1 MKTLVRL
8 ALGVAVMAGASS
20 SVASAQ
26 SVISAKSGLIHYAEG
41 RVYLG
46 DQLVENK
53 FGNFPDIKEK
63 AQLRT
68 EDGRAEVLLTPGVFL
83 RIAENSSFRMV
94 TNRLIDTRLEFLSG
108 SILVEADELLKD
120 NGVTIVYND
129 YAVKIEKKGIYRF
142 DSDPAA
148 LRVYDGAV
156 LAQINDKSQEIKE
169 GQLLAMNGDLK
180 LAKFDKDDVDS
191 LYKWSK
197 RRSEYISMAN
207 VSAAKTV
214 RDSGTS
220 WYSSGWAFN
229 PYFNMY
235 TFIPYRGA
243 FYNPFGYALWSP
255 FTVYDYLYSPGF
267 YNTGYARGG
276 GGGGSHI
283 SRGVTSSGA
292 HTTIAA
298 TRSGL
303 SGTVASS
310 GGSVRSAS
318 SASSSSGS
326 SPVSRGSSGGFGGGA
341 SAGGGGGG
349 HSGGHGK

>member
-20 SVASAQ
+20 FVASAQ

-41 RVYLG
+41 QVYLG

-53 FGNFPDIKEK
+53 FSTFPDIKEN

-94 TNRLIDTRLEFLSG
+94 TNRLIDTRVEFLSG

-129 YAVKIEKKGIYRF
+129 YAVKLEKKGIYKF
-142 DSDPAA
+142 DSDPPA

-180 LAKFDKDDVDS
+180 LAKFNKDDVDA
-191 LYKWSK
+191 LYRWS
-197 RRSEYISMAN
+197 RRRAEYISMAN
-207 VSAAKTV
+207 VSAAKSV
-214 RDSGTS
+214 RDSGMS
-220 WYSSGWAFN
+220 WYSSGWAYN

-235 TFIPYRGA
+235 TFIPYRGSY
-243 FYNPFGYALWSP
+243 YNPFGYALWSP

-267 YNTGYARGG
+267 YNTGYTNGG
-276 GGGGSHI
+276 GGGHV

-292 HTTIAA
+292 HTTVAA

-310 GGSVRSAS
+310 GGSVRSVSTAAS
-318 SASSSSGS
+318 GSVS
-326 SPVSRGSSGGFGGGA
+326 SPVSRGGSGGGFGGGGA
-341 SAGGGGGG
+341 AGGGGAHG
-349 HSGGHGK
+349 GGHGK

>member
-1 MKTLVRL
+1 MRTLVRL
-8 ALGVAVMAGASS
+8 VFGFAVIAGASAV
-20 SVASAQ
+20 VASAQ

-53 FGNFPDIKEK
+53 LNTFPDIKEN

-94 TNRLIDTRLEFLSG
+94 TNRLIDTRVEFLSG

-129 YAVKIEKKGIYRF
+129 YAIQVEKKGIYRL
-142 DSDPAA
+142 DSNPAA

-156 LAQINDKSQEIKE
+156 QAQINGKTQEIKE
-169 GQLLAMNGDLK
+169 GQLLALNGDLK
-180 LAKFDKDDVDS
+180 LAKFDKEDVDA
-191 LYKWSK
+191 LYRWSR

-207 VSAAKTV
+207 VSAAKSV

-243 FYNPFGYALWSP
+243 FYSPFGYALWSP
-255 FTVYDYLYSPGF
+255 FTVYDYLYSPVF
-267 YNTGYARGG
+267 YNTGYLRGG
-276 GGGGSHI
+276 GGGYV
-283 SRGVTSSGA
+283 SRGVTASA
-292 HTTIAA
+292 ARTTVAA

-310 GGSVRSAS
+310 RGSAQSVSSA
-318 SASSSSGS
+318 ASSSAS
-326 SPVSRGSSGGFGGGA
+326 SPVSRGGFGGA
-341 SAGGGGGG
+341 ARAGGGGGLSAG
-349 HSGGHGK
+349 RGK

>member
-20 SVASAQ
+20 FVASAQ
-26 SVISAKSGLIHYAEG
+26 SVISAKSGVIHYAEG

-53 FGNFPDIKEK
+53 FGNFPDIKEN

-94 TNRLIDTRLEFLSG
+94 TNRLIDTRVEFLTG

-120 NGVTIVYND
+120 NGITIVYND
-129 YAVKIEKKGIYRF
+129 YAVQVEKKGIYRF

-156 LAQINDKSQEIKE
+156 LAQINGKSQEIKE

-180 LAKFDKDDVDS
+180 LAKFDKDDVDA
-191 LYKWSK
+191 LYRWSH
-197 RRSEYISMAN
+197 RRAEYISMAN
-207 VSAAKTV
+207 VSAAKSV
-214 RDSGTS
+214 RDSGMS

-235 TFIPYRGA
+235 TFIPYRGSY
-243 FYNPFGYALWSP
+243 YNPFGFALWSP
-255 FTVYDYLYSPGF
+255 FTVYDYLYAPGY
-267 YNTGYARGG
+267 YNTGYLRGG

-283 SRGVTSSGA
+283 SRGVISSGA
-292 HTTIAA
+292 HTSVAA

-310 GGSVRSAS
+310 RGSARSVS
-318 SASSSSGS
+318 SAASSSAS
-326 SPVSRGSSGGFGGGA
+326 SPVSRGGGGFGGGA
-341 SAGGGGGG
+341 RAGGGGGAA
-349 HSGGHGK
+349 GGRGK

>member
-1 MKTLVRL
+1 MKTLGHL
-8 ALGVAVMAGASS
+8 ALGVAVMAGALSF
-20 SVASAQ
+20 VASAQ
-26 SVISAKSGLIHYAEG
+26 NVISAKSGLIHYAEG
-41 RVYLG
+41 RVFLG
-46 DQLVENK
+46 DQLVESK
-53 FGNFPDIKEK
+53 FGTFPDIKEN

-120 NGVTIVYND
+120 NSVTIVYND
-129 YAVKIEKKGIYRF
+129 YAVQIEKKGIYRF

-148 LRVYDGAV
+148 LRVYDGEV
-156 LAQINDKSQEIKE
+156 LAQINGKNQEIKE
-169 GQLLAMNGDLK
+169 GQMLAMNGELK
-180 LAKFDKDDVDS
+180 LAKFNKEDVDA

-207 VSAAKTV
+207 VSAAKSV
-214 RDSGTS
+214 QDSGMG

-235 TFIPYRGA
+235 TFIPGRGA

-255 FTVYDYLYSPGF
+255 FAVYDFLYAPGF
-267 YNTGYARGG
+267 YNTGYIRTGG
-276 GGGGSHI
+276 GHI
-283 SRGVTSSGA
+283 SRGVVSSGA
-292 HTTIAA
+292 HTTVGA

-310 GGSVRSAS
+310 GGSVRSS
-318 SASSSSGS
+318 SSAASSSVS
-326 SPVSRGSSGGFGGGA
+326 SSVSRSGGFSGGGFN
-341 SAGGGGGG
+341 GGGGG
-349 HSGGHGK
+349 HAGGGHK

>member
-1 MKTLVRL
+1 
-8 ALGVAVMAGASS
+8 
-20 SVASAQ
+20 
-26 SVISAKSGLIHYAEG
+26 
-41 RVYLG
+41 
-46 DQLVENK
+46 
-53 FGNFPDIKEK
+53 
-63 AQLRT
+63 
-68 EDGRAEVLLTPGVFL
+68 
-83 RIAENSSFRMV
+83 
-94 TNRLIDTRLEFLSG
+94 LEFLSG

-255 FTVYDYLYSPGF
+255 FSVYDYLYSPGF
-267 YNTGYARGG
+267 YNTGYLRGG
-276 GGGGSHI
+276 GGGV
-283 SRGVTSSGA
+283 SRGVASSGA
-292 HTTIAA
+292 HTTVAA

-318 SASSSSGS
+318 SASSSSVS
-326 SPVSRGSSGGFGGGA
+326 SPVSRGGGGGFGGGA
-341 SAGGGGGG
+341 SAGGGGG

>member
-20 SVASAQ
+20 FVASAQ

-46 DQLVENK
+46 GQLVENK
-53 FGNFPDIKEK
+53 FGTFPDIKEN

-129 YAVKIEKKGIYRF
+129 YAVQIQKKGIYRF
-142 DSDPAA
+142 DSDPAE

-156 LAQINDKSQEIKE
+156 LAQINGKNQEIKE

-180 LAKFDKDDVDS
+180 LAKFNKEDVDA
-191 LYKWSK
+191 LYRWSR

-207 VSAAKTV
+207 VSAAKSV
-214 RDSGTS
+214 RDSGMS

-235 TFIPYRGA
+235 TFIPYNGA

-255 FTVYDYLYSPGF
+255 FTVYNYLYSPGF
-267 YNTGYARGG
+267 YNTGYMNGG
-276 GGGGSHI
+276 GGGRI
-283 SRGVTSSGA
+283 SRGVISSGA
-292 HTTIAA
+292 HATVGA

-310 GGSVRSAS
+310 GGSVRSVS
-318 SASSSSGS
+318 SAASSSVS
-326 SPVSRGSSGGFGGGA
+326 SPVSRGGGGGGFGGGA

-349 HSGGHGK
+349 GHAGGHGK

>member
-1 MKTLVRL
+1 MKTLVHV

-20 SVASAQ
+20 FVASAQ
-26 SVISAKSGLIHYAEG
+26 NVISAKSGLIHYAEG
-41 RVYLG
+41 RVFLG

-53 FGNFPDIKEK
+53 FGSFPDIKEN

-83 RIAENSSFRMV
+83 RISENSSFRMV

-129 YAVKIEKKGIYRF
+129 YAVQIEKKGIYRF

-156 LAQINDKSQEIKE
+156 LAQINGKNQEIKE
-169 GQLLAMNGDLK
+169 GQMLAMNGELK
-180 LAKFDKDDVDS
+180 LAKFNKEDVDA
-191 LYKWSK
+191 LFKWSK

-207 VSAAKTV
+207 VSAAKSV
-214 RDSGTS
+214 QDSGMG

-235 TFIPYRGA
+235 TFIPGRGA

-255 FTVYDYLYSPGF
+255 FAVYDFLYSPGF
-267 YNTGYARGG
+267 YNTGYISNV
-276 GGGGSHI
+276 GGSHVP
-283 SRGVTSSGA
+283 RGVVSSGA
-292 HTTIAA
+292 HTTVGA

-310 GGSVRSAS
+310 GGSVRSS
-318 SASSSSGS
+318 SSAASSSVS
-326 SPVSRGSSGGFGGGA
+326 SSVSRSGGLSSGGFGGGGH
-341 SAGGGGGG
+341 AGGG
-349 HSGGHGK
+349 HK

>member
-8 ALGVAVMAGASS
+8 ALGAAVMAGASS
-20 SVASAQ
+20 FVASAQ

-53 FGNFPDIKEK
+53 FGNFPDIKEN

-129 YAVKIEKKGIYRF
+129 YAVQIEKKGIYRF

-156 LAQINDKSQEIKE
+156 LAQINGKSQEIKE

-180 LAKFDKDDVDS
+180 LAKFNKDDVDA

-197 RRSEYISMAN
+197 RRAEYISMAN
-207 VSAAKTV
+207 VSAAKSV
-214 RDSGTS
+214 QDSGMG

-235 TFIPYRGA
+235 TFIPYRGSY
-243 FYNPFGYALWSP
+243 YNPFGYALWSP
-255 FTVYDYLYSPGF
+255 FAVYDYLYSPGY
-267 YNTGYARGG
+267 YNTGYLRGG
-276 GGGGSHI
+276 GGGGSHV
-283 SRGVTSSGA
+283 SRGVASSGA
-292 HTTIAA
+292 HTTVAA

-310 GGSVRSAS
+310 GGSVRSVS
-318 SASSSSGS
+318 SAASSSAS
-326 SPVSRGSSGGFGGGA
+326 SPVSRAGGGFGGGA
-341 SAGGGGGG
+341 RAGGGGGA
-349 HSGGHGK
+349 GGGRGK

>member
-1 MKTLVRL
+1 MKSLVRL
-8 ALGVAVMAGASS
+8 ALGVTALAGTASF
-20 SVASAQ
+20 VASAQ
-26 SVISAKSGLIHYAEG
+26 NVISAKSGLIHYAEG

-53 FGNFPDIKEK
+53 FGSFPEIKEN

-68 EDGRAEVLLTPGVFL
+68 EEGRAEVLLTPGVFL
-83 RIAENSSFRMV
+83 RISENSSFRMV

-120 NGVTIVYND
+120 NGVTVVYND
-129 YAVKIEKKGIYRF
+129 YAVQIEKKGIYRF
-142 DSDPAA
+142 DSDPAT

-156 LAQINDKSQEIKE
+156 LAQINGKNQEIKE
-169 GQLLAMNGDLK
+169 GQMLAMNGELK
-180 LAKFDKDDVDS
+180 LAKFNKDDVDS

-207 VSAAKTV
+207 VSAAKSV
-214 RDSGTS
+214 QDSGMG

-235 TFIPYRGA
+235 TFIPGRGA

-255 FTVYDYLYSPGF
+255 FAVYDFLYAPGF
-267 YNTGYARGG
+267 YNTGYIRTGG
-276 GGGGSHI
+276 GGGGHT
-283 SRGVTSSGA
+283 SRGVVASGA
-292 HTTIAA
+292 HTTVAT

-310 GGSVRSAS
+310 GGSARSS
-318 SASSSSGS
+318 SSAASSSVS
-326 SPVSRGSSGGFGGGA
+326 SPVSRGGGVVGGGGFGRGA
-341 SAGGGGGG
+341 SA
-349 HSGGHGK
+349 

>member
-8 ALGVAVMAGASS
+8 ALGAAVMAGASS
-20 SVASAQ
+20 FVASAQ

-41 RVYLG
+41 RVFLG

-53 FGNFPDIKEK
+53 FGNFPDIKEN

-129 YAVKIEKKGIYRF
+129 YAVQIEKKGIYRF

-156 LAQINDKSQEIKE
+156 LAQINGKSQEIKE

-180 LAKFDKDDVDS
+180 LAKFNKDDVDA

-197 RRSEYISMAN
+197 RRAEYISMAN
-207 VSAAKTV
+207 VSAAKSV
-214 RDSGTS
+214 QDSGMG

-235 TFIPYRGA
+235 TFIPYRGSY
-243 FYNPFGYALWSP
+243 YNPFGYALWSP

-267 YNTGYARGG
+267 YNTGYVNGG
-276 GGGGSHI
+276 GHV

-292 HTTIAA
+292 HTTVAA

-310 GGSVRSAS
+310 SGSVRSVS
-318 SASSSSGS
+318 SAASSSVS
-326 SPVSRGSSGGFGGGA
+326 SPVSRGGGGGGFGGGA
-341 SAGGGGGG
+341 RTGGGGGA
-349 HSGGHGK
+349 GGGRGK